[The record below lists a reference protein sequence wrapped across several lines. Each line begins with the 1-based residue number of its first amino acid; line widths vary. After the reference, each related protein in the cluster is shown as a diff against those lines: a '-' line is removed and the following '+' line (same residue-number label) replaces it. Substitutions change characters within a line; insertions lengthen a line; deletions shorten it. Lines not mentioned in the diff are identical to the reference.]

1 VLISLSSFKNI
12 FLISELRK
20 KIGFTLGV
28 LAVYRFGVHVPL
40 PGINTVILSEFM
52 SQNTGGFFKYLDLF
66 SGGALKQMAIFAL
79 GISPYISASIMMQI
93 LTLTIPYFEALS
105 KEGEYGRQQINQ
117 WTRRGALLLSLF
129 HGFGMAT
136 MLERMQE
143 GLVITPG
150 WSFRLMAMLILSV
163 GSLFVM
169 WLSEQ
174 INAHGMGNGS
184 SVIIFA
190 GIVAGL
196 PSALI
201 KLLGS
206 VITGQMAQALFLFIV
221 AVAFALTGCI
231 VFLERGERRV
241 FIQYAKRVIGQ
252 KVFNGG
258 SSYIPFKLN
267 SAGVVPV
274 IFANA
279 MLSFLMMPLK
289 LIFSRFGA
297 VNTVADWFDY
307 GTPFYSVCTVGLIVL
322 FSYVYTS
329 IIFNPIELAENIR
342 KNGGYILGIRPGKK
356 TAEYFEY
363 VLNRVGLPGALYL
376 ATLAILPRIL
386 QAFFSSPVWF
396 DGMSLLIAVGV
407 GLDMSSQIEATLIDR
422 SYGGFLLSGARLR
435 GRRVR

>member
-1 VLISLSSFKNI
+1 MLISLSSFKNI
-12 FLISELRK
+12 FLISELRRK
-20 KIGFTLGV
+20 LAFTFGA
-28 LAVYRFGVHVPL
+28 LAVFRLGAHVPL
-40 PGINTVILSEFM
+40 PGINTIILKEFM
-52 SQNTGGFFKYLDLF
+52 SQSASGFFKYLDLF
-66 SGGALKQMAIFAL
+66 SGGALKNVAIFAL
-79 GISPYISASIMMQI
+79 GISPYISASIMIQI
-93 LTLTIPYFEALS
+93 LTITVPSFEALA
-105 KEGEYGRQQINQ
+105 KEGEYGRRQLNQ
-117 WTRRGALLLSLF
+117 YTRYLAFALSLF
-129 HGFGMAT
+129 HGFGLAT

-150 WSFRLMAMLILSV
+150 WSFRLMTMLVLSV

-169 WLSEQ
+169 WLGEQ

-184 SVIIFA
+184 SIVIFA

-196 PSALI
+196 PAALI
-201 KLLGS
+201 KLFGS
-206 VITGQMAQALFLFIV
+206 VIMGQMNQLLFLFVI
-221 AVAFALTGCI
+221 AFVLSLVGCI

-241 FIQYAKRVIGQ
+241 FVQYAKRVIGQ

-274 IFANA
+274 IFASA
-279 MLSFLMMPLK
+279 MLTMPIMVLK
-289 LIFSRFGA
+289 MIFAKVGA
-297 VNTVADWFDY
+297 INTFAEWFDY
-307 GTPFYSVCTVGLIVL
+307 GTPVHTVCTVALIIL

-376 ATLAILPRIL
+376 ATLAVLPRML
-386 QAFFSSPVWF
+386 QIFFSSPVWV

-407 GLDMSSQIEATLIDR
+407 GLDMSSQIEATLIDK
-422 SYGGFLLSGARLR
+422 SYSGFLLSGARLR